1 MIAAAAVVLLFPG
14 SLTTPT
20 QRAGPSVP
28 RYGLRVDGATKH
40 RHPITGESEPVRWT
54 VTNIGDRRLDDVRL
68 DTTVPP
74 GWNLAGAPGCQ
85 RTGVRLRCELGPLKV
100 NRPATI
106 RINLVA
112 RRPGHSFDLTATTA
126 FRAAGQEFTGPT
138 TSFEVAVV
146 TSR

>member
-1 MIAAAAVVLLFPG
+1 MIAAAAVVLLTSL

-20 QRAGPSVP
+20 QPPGPSGP
-28 RYGLRVDGATKH
+28 RYGLRIEGATKH
-40 RHPITGESEPVRWT
+40 RHPIAGESESVRWT

-74 GWNLAGAPGCQ
+74 GWTLATAPGCR

-106 RINLVA
+106 RIDLVA
-112 RRPGHSFDLTATTA
+112 RRPGHSFDLTATTS
-126 FRAAGQEFTGPT
+126 FRAEGQRFTGPT
-138 TSFEVAVV
+138 ASFEVAVV